1 MDLLSHSLSLEYFF
15 HPESISHTK
24 RLYYTNVERIY
35 LYVQCNVTTIPMVTR
50 SLSLLK
56 EFGYAQCNVAT
67 IPMVTR
73 SLNLLKE
80 FGYAQCNVV
89 TIPMVKLVE
98 RIWVCSM

>member
-1 MDLLSHSLSLEYFF
+1 
-15 HPESISHTK
+15 
-24 RLYYTNVERIY
+24 
-35 LYVQCNVTTIPMVTR
+35 MVTR